1 MPVFLPCSAAAP
13 QNLGRAVVPIAL
25 ACLLAGISPAAQ
37 ADDSD
42 YSGAYR
48 SCMETAAGV
57 TASMIDCIAVE
68 LQRQDQRL
76 NTAYRQL
83 QDTLKPARRKQLQA
97 VQRLWLP
104 FRDAQCRFVA
114 DPGGGTAAR
123 VAGNACMLE
132 MTADRARALEH
143 MQPVR

>member
-1 MPVFLPCSAAAP
+1 MSICFPRSVRTGAFPGRAAA
-13 QNLGRAVVPIAL
+13 AIAL

-48 SCMETAAGV
+48 SCMGTAAGV

-68 LQRQDQRL
+68 LQRQDLRL
-76 NTAYRQL
+76 NAAYRQL

-123 VAGNACMLE
+123 VAGNACVLE
-132 MTADRARALEH
+132 MTAHRARELEQL
-143 MQPVR
+143 QPAR